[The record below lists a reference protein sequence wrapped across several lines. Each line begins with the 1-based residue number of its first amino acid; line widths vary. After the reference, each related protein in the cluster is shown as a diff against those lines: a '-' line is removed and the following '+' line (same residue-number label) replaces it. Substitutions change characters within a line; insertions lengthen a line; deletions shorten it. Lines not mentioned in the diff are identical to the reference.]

1 MGSMRRTP
9 YRRQE
14 TSSWSRRAALAVVLA
29 LTVAACGGSDT
40 SAPPQPVPAP
50 APVPSEGP
58 TAADFDCSGLT
69 PLKVG
74 YTATGGMFTDL
85 FVAKDLGFFED
96 WCLDV
101 DLVQLQS
108 SSVLV
113 PAVISGEVDIA
124 VGDGSAAA
132 RSVIAGLDV
141 RILAASNG
149 SNILEWWGLE
159 EYTSVRDLVGKTIGI
174 TAPGS
179 LSDTS
184 LYRVFQE
191 DPELAG
197 LSRSDFEIVNLAGLG
212 AMVAALESGAVQA
225 ITILPP
231 LGVQT
236 QASGHHVI
244 YDTRYMDHLAST
256 TVVNPA
262 FMSGNGDT
270 IVRYL
275 AAVMDALAFVA
286 DTSNRTEASVTSG
299 RYANVD
305 SISLNEYA
313 YDFFLPGWILDMEV
327 PIETLEAMFQVVFD
341 VEGSGQLSDID
352 FDTIVES
359 SFLRQAQELRRIRD
373 EVLG

>member
-1 MGSMRRTP
+1 MQKFLHRQQVTP
-9 YRRQE
+9 
-14 TSSWSRRAALAVVLA
+14 WPRAAAAAIALA
-29 LTVAACGGSDT
+29 LVVSACGGSDT
-40 SAPPQPVPAP
+40 SVTPEPAATPAP
-50 APVPSEGP
+50 SPVEPTGP
-58 TAADFDCSGLT
+58 TAADFECNDLT
-69 PLKVG
+69 SLKVG
-74 YTATGGMFTDL
+74 YTATGAMFTDL
-85 FVAKDLGFFED
+85 FVAKELGFFED

-101 DLVQLQS
+101 ELLQLQS

-124 VGDGSAAA
+124 AGDGSAAA

-159 EYTSVRDLVGKTIGI
+159 EYKSVRDLVGKTIGI
-174 TAPGS
+174 TSPGS

-184 LYRVFQE
+184 LYRVFQD
-191 DPELAG
+191 DPSLAG
-197 LSRSDFEIVNLAGLG
+197 LSRDDFEVVNLAGLG

-236 QASGHHVI
+236 RASGHHVI
-244 YDTRYMDHLAST
+244 YDTRYMNHLAST
-256 TVVNPA
+256 TVVNPS
-262 FMSGNGDT
+262 FMDGNGET

-275 AAVMDALAFVA
+275 AAVMDALEYTV
-286 DTSNRTEASVTSG
+286 DTANRTEVAITAG

-313 YDFFLPGWILDMEV
+313 YDFFLEGWLVDLEV
-327 PIETLEAMFQVVFD
+327 PVETLEKMFQVVFD
-341 VEGSGQLSDID
+341 VEGKGQLSDID
-352 FDTIVES
+352 FDKIIETSYLSE
-359 SFLRQAQELRRIRD
+359 AQELRRVRD
-373 EVLG
+373 QVLG

>member
-1 MGSMRRTP
+1 MRDTQH
-9 YRRQE
+9 RQHV
-14 TSSWSRRAALAVVLA
+14 TARSKMAAVAVGLA
-29 LTVAACGGSDT
+29 LVITACGGSDT
-40 SAPPQPVPAP
+40 SAPPQPAPTPAP
-50 APVPSEGP
+50 AAPTGP
-58 TAADFDCSGLT
+58 TAADFECNGLT
-69 PLKVG
+69 KLKVG

-85 FVAKDLGFFED
+85 FVAKELGFFED

-101 DLVQLQS
+101 ELIQLQS

-124 VGDGSAAA
+124 SGDGSAAA

-159 EYTSVRDLVGKTIGI
+159 EYKSVRDLVGKTIGI

-184 LYRVFQE
+184 LYRVFQD
-191 DPELAG
+191 DPALAG
-197 LSRSDFEIVNLAGLG
+197 LSRDDFEIVNLAGLG

-236 QASGHHVI
+236 RATGHHVI

-262 FMSGNGDT
+262 FMAGNGET

-275 AAVMDALAFVA
+275 AATMDALAYTA
-286 DTSNRTEASVTSG
+286 DTANRTEVAITAG

-313 YDFFLPGWILDMEV
+313 YDYFLEGWLLDMEV
-327 PIETLEAMFQVVFD
+327 PIETLQKMFQVVFD

-352 FDTIVES
+352 FDKIVET
-359 SFLRQAQELRRIRD
+359 SFLREAQELRRVRD
-373 EVLG
+373 QVLG